1 MPGTEDTISRGEA
14 QRKALALEKARGEE
28 VARIDAKFKEHGQEI
43 AMLKKEHERFQRE
56 LETVVQQM
64 GVITTAFGE
73 HIAVGNALTKQVKEA
88 SANQVTTKTFI
99 LGLIGT
105 IIALGILLVA
115 GIALIHGQQPS

>member
-56 LETVVQQM
+56 LETVANQM
-64 GVITTAFGE
+64 GVIATAFGE